1 MPANKELETAV
12 LAVILDGR
20 HRQAVHVARSS
31 ITSPL
36 VFSERNHRIVWLA
49 ICDID
54 DHGHAVDANAVSEL
68 LSRQKFHDTITRL
81 RRLEF
86 GERASIPKFH
96 DGYDDSTLAQIGGFN
111 AVTDIAGSF
120 IPASTLPRNVA
131 LLVDLFGKRVLIAK
145 LREIADKAEMTPD
158 AMPALLDLAGQAILD
173 LGRGANT
180 SQLYTA
186 KEVWDETAAQM
197 SEKANGGD
205 AGGVKTGI
213 SGIDALLTQM
223 RNGGLYLLAAR
234 PGCGKTSVA
243 LAITMN
249 ACMRGDGVLMFS
261 LEVDRTDLNKKVIS
275 SLASVDFRD
284 MDAGRLTREDQAAV
298 DAAGDE
304 FAKWPLQIMDT
315 SDLTIG
321 ALRSIVKRRILE
333 KDDIKLIV
341 IDHMGLLMGSKK
353 DQSEY
358 EKVTEISRTLK
369 VMCRELRKPILCL
382 SQMSRDSE
390 KGDSPRK
397 PRLSDLRSSGAL
409 EQDADAVVFL
419 HREGGEDSYRDISVH
434 VAKNRFGPTGQTS
447 LTFSPATMTIGDA
460 SAVGSGDR
468 FQRGASEPSDQED
481 VF

>member
-1 MPANKELETAV
+1 VPSNKELESAV
-12 LAVILDGR
+12 LSVILDGR
-20 HRQAVHVARSS
+20 HRQAVHTARAS
-31 ITSPL
+31 ITTPL
-36 VFSERNHRIVWLA
+36 AFHERNNRIVWIA
-49 ICDID
+49 ICDLD
-54 DHGHAVDANAVSEL
+54 DHGHAVDAGSVAEL

-81 RRLEF
+81 KRLEF
-86 GERASIPKFH
+86 GERASIPKFD
-96 DGYDDSTLAQIGGFN
+96 DGYDDSTLAQLGGF
-111 AVTDIAGSF
+111 AVVSDMAAAFAPAGS
-120 IPASTLPRNVA
+120 LPRNVL
-131 LLVDLFGKRVLIAK
+131 LLVDLYGKRVLITK
-145 LREIADKAEMTPD
+145 LREIADKAELTTD
-158 AMPALLDLAGQAILD
+158 GMPALLDVAGQAILEM
-173 LGRGANT
+173 GRGVNT

-186 KEVWDETAAQM
+186 KQVWDETAAQM
-197 SEKANGGD
+197 LDKANGGE

-213 SGIDALLTQM
+213 SGMDALLTQM

-243 LAITMN
+243 LSICMN

-298 DAAGDE
+298 DAAGAE
-304 FAKWPLQIMDT
+304 FAKWPLQIMDN

-333 KDDIKLIV
+333 KDDVKLIV
-341 IDHMGLLMGSKK
+341 IDHMGLLMGSQK
-353 DQSEY
+353 DQNEY

-390 KGDSPRK
+390 KGDTPRK

-419 HREGGEDSYRDISVH
+419 HREGGDDAYRDISVH

-447 LTFSPATMTIGDA
+447 LKFSPATMTIGEDA
-460 SAVGSGDR
+460 PIRSGER
-468 FQRGASEPSDQED
+468 FEKMNSEPRPGED
-481 VF
+481 LF